1 MKLIC
6 IPRTAGEDKAFY
18 LRPDTALLRN
28 NQPFYYPDFT
38 DELCGELCLVL
49 RVCRLGRSID
59 ERFAVRY
66 LDAAGLAVLLT
77 AADIRRR
84 CIAQALPWDT
94 AVSFDY
100 SVAISPEFVS
110 LDNLSAWSYA
120 LKVDSEEM
128 PLLPFDFLTVTT
140 DIIPMVSQFLTL
152 KIGDYIFVP
161 VSPEFI
167 LERKQTVIAC
177 MEDRKFLHVE
187 IR

>member
-6 IPRTAGEDKAFY
+6 IRHTAGEEDTFY

-28 NQPFYYPDFT
+28 NQPFYYPEFT
-38 DELCGELCLVL
+38 NELCGELCLAF

-66 LDAAGLAVLLT
+66 LDAVGLALLLT

-84 CIAQALPWDT
+84 CMAQALPCGA

-100 SVAISPEFVS
+100 SAALSPEFIS
-110 LDNLSAWSYA
+110 LDTLSDWNYE
-120 LKVDSEEM
+120 LKVDTMEM
-128 PLLPFDFLTVTT
+128 PLLPFDFMTITT
-140 DIIPMVSQFLTL
+140 IVIPMVSQFLTL
-152 KIGDYIFVP
+152 KIGDYIFMP
-161 VSPEFI
+161 VSPEFC
-167 LERKQTVIAC
+167 LQRGQTVAAY
-177 MEDRKFLHVE
+177 MEDRKLLHLE